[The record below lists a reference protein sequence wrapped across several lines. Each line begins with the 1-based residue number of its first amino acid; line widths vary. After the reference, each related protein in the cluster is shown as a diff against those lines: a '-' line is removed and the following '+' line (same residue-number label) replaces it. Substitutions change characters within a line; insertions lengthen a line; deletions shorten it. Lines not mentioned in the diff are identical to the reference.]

1 MPVQLQKAMRQIIR
15 WSVDGCFK
23 CIWEI
28 TVKFWFHKLLL
39 GPETIVSPCYTSLYL
54 ILAST
59 IFVVS
64 VFLSMFKQ
72 YYVLDGAPSL
82 LS

>member
-1 MPVQLQKAMRQIIR
+1 MPGQLQKAMWQIIR
-15 WSVDGCFK
+15 RSVDG

-39 GPETIVSPCYTSLYL
+39 GPETIVSPRYTSLYL
-54 ILAST
+54 FLAST
-59 IFVVS
+59 VFVVS